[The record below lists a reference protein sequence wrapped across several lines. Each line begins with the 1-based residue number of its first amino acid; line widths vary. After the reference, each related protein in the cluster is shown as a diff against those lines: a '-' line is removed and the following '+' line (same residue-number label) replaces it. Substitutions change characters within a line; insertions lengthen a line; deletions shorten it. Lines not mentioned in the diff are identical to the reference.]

1 MNRKTYLNWLNERS
15 GTNKTQ
21 QIDEFIGALIAG
33 AARVVGPAAARYVG
47 QQTSQAVG
55 SRLGSTIGNAVG
67 DMASQATT
75 NVISNLSNRQQNQN
89 TVQEDPPVEDDED
102 GDGTVPKG
110 NTKPEEKID
119 PNFDFRTDIPTGGNT
134 RPLDAISVA
143 TKSNISD
150 IVAKPTQSLKMAQR
164 PSPFYSYDGSYG
176 MFQPVALRENKLNKM
191 VNTHVEKFLKS
202 KHGKKL
208 KGEVNQ
214 IVSEK
219 NLNP

>member
-47 QQTSQAVG
+47 KQTSQAVG
-55 SRLGSTIGNAVG
+55 SRLGSTIGNVVG
-67 DMASQATT
+67 DMTSQATT

-89 TVQEDPPVEDDED
+89 TVQEDPPVVDDE
-102 GDGTVPKG
+102 DGTVPKVVE
-110 NTKPEEKID
+110 PENND
-119 PNFDFRTDIPTGGNT
+119 FDYRTDIPTGSNT

-143 TKSNISD
+143 TKSNMSD
-150 IVAKPTQSLKMAQR
+150 IVAKPTQSLKMIQT
-164 PSPFYSYDGSYG
+164 PSPFYSYQGSYG